1 MTNNNQQQQPK
12 TERTEERD
20 VDWGREE
27 RKKRNNK
34 MKNEKNNNT
43 ITITTT
49 KIVSRGN
56 LFVWYLWH
64 NSTYNYCIGTA
75 YIIESGWMIIR
86 FLFIWC
92 FGVVRCHSCLIPSNS
107 TVCVCVCVLFFC
119 CFISPCRVNASKR
132 TLKRVNRF
140 SNWKQKKYTRFPHT
154 AD

>member
-1 MTNNNQQQQPK
+1 MTNNNQQLATK
-12 TERTEERD
+12 NWTYGGERCRL
-20 VDWGREE
+20 REGGE
-27 RKKRNNK
+27 RKKETIRWRTK
-34 MKNEKNNNT
+34 KNNNT

-107 TVCVCVCVLFFC
+107 TVCVCVLFFC